1 MQSLLGQFYTR
12 IKGSQEDI
20 ASEGLVYILN
30 RSKAAR
36 QAIGRIIKS
45 DLDLDLPDLTY
56 VSQNTG
62 IKLER
67 PDVTGCDED
76 GKERV
81 IFEAKFWASLTEN
94 QPIEYLNRLKENS
107 ALIFIC
113 PTLRVRPIF
122 DGVSK
127 RLKSANYNFIDKS
140 ENHILS
146 IQDNRYIIIK
156 TWDEILGGI
165 KLALSQ
171 DSNPSLVSD
180 IDQIIGF
187 CNTIDN
193 EAFLPIS
200 GDDLSPKYARRIN
213 SYYDLIDKVTDELKK
228 RGIADT
234 AGLRATGQK
243 YGYTRYLS
251 TPNYGISLDLKFE
264 SWARDADTPFWVSIT
279 EKTEKPKIWITSD
292 KLRRINREIV
302 SQFNYKMITNNWGHL
317 CFALFPLLDKTEDL
331 VIRDMADQITFL
343 LEEIDRRETVW
354 QNWTVT

>member
-36 QAIGRIIKS
+36 DVIGRIIKS
-45 DLDLDLPDLTY
+45 DLGLDLPDLTY

-67 PDVTGCDED
+67 PDVTGCDD
-76 GKERV
+76 NGQERV
-81 IFEAKFWASLTEN
+81 IFEAKFWASLTDN
-94 QPIEYLNRLKENS
+94 QPVEYLNRLKENS
-107 ALIFIC
+107 ALIFVC

-122 DGVSK
+122 DAVLS
-127 RLKSANYNFIDKS
+127 RLRSASYNFIDKP
-140 ENHILS
+140 EKHILNLEH
-146 IQDNRYIIIK
+146 NRYIIIK

-171 DSNPSLVSD
+171 DNNPSLLSD

-200 GDDLSPKYARRIN
+200 SDDLSPKYARRIN

-228 RGIADT
+228 RKIADT
-234 AGLRATGQK
+234 VGLKATGQK
-243 YGYTRYLS
+243 YGYTRYFS
-251 TPNYGISLDLKFE
+251 VRNYGLALNVKFE
-264 SWARDADTPFWVSIT
+264 SWARDADTPFWVSIK
-279 EKTEKPKIWITSD
+279 EKTGKGNPWLTSD
-292 KLRRINREIV
+292 KLRRVFRDIV
-302 SQFNYKMITNNWGHL
+302 SQFNYKKITNNWGDDL
-317 CFALFPLLDKTEDL
+317 FALFPLLDKTEDL
-331 VIRDMADQITFL
+331 VVDDMADQITFL
-343 LEEIDRRETVW
+343 LEETDKRMISE
-354 QNWTVT
+354 